1 MKRSLC
7 FRLAIAAMLAQSFA
21 APARADPPEV
31 KVMQPPGFDL
41 ETLKAVLTDPKP
53 SVAGAVIT
61 VASLEI
67 WSRIG
72 SVMADSKMC
81 YEAYQALSSTTHH
94 QFSVKVNVVDVGDNQ
109 VMSYSQNYLAVYAA
123 GGVAYAPIIVY
134 ADGRTVTGPIKYCS
148 GGRSWNFPLTAERSP
163 TAGPAHWRAGVRHIS
178 HETRQGRV
186 IIRLPEDVRAGDT
199 ISGTVLVEPQGT
211 NDAERQANAAQ
222 LSGYVIEAEGR
233 RNPVSDGKVLLTVA
247 QAGGMVPLLLRDPA
261 GNQVSLMGVAAPT
274 ADAPVE
280 FRPPPQP
287 QGLPLA
293 SQAGQPLTINGFFDG
308 NAANTTVSINNVP
321 AEIIAESPRMT
332 VIDCPPGVTGPV
344 AVTTADPMG
353 TTNAKT
359 NLVGILLSTPRTT
372 LMRGEK
378 TIVTLQVS
386 GLEGLQHRLNV
397 AVQASP
403 SVSLQGGNMQTVA
416 IDPARAA
423 GGVAQR
429 QFNLTMKAPG
439 PFDVSARL
447 LQPSEAAPA
456 PATQPR
462 PAQPPRRR
470 MGM

>member
-1 MKRSLC
+1 MRRSLS

-21 APARADPPEV
+21 APARADPPKV

-53 SVAGAVIT
+53 SVGGAVMT
-61 VASLEI
+61 VASLAM
-67 WSRIG
+67 WSVIG
-72 SVMADSKMC
+72 NFMAHTKMC
-81 YEAYQALSSTTHH
+81 QEANSALRTPHH
-94 QFSVKVNVVDVGDNQ
+94 QFTVKVTVLSSGGDPAFTYDQ
-109 VMSYSQNYLAVYAA
+109 SYLAVASA
-123 GGVAYAPIIVY
+123 GGVAYAPIRVLP
-134 ADGRTVTGPIKYCS
+134 DGTVITAQIKYCL
-148 GGRSWNFPLTAERSP
+148 GAKAWGLPPTALLPP

-261 GNQVSLMGVAAPT
+261 GNQVSLMGVAAPA

-332 VIDCPPGVTGPV
+332 IIDCPPGVTGPV

-353 TTNAKT
+353 TATAKT

-386 GLEGLQHRLNV
+386 GLEGLQQRLSV

-403 SVSLQGGNMQTVA
+403 SVRLQGGNMQTVA

-439 PFDVSARL
+439 PFDVSAQL